1 MKKARVTIGICVRN
15 CEETIEEVIDSVADQ
30 DFPHDFMEL
39 IIVDDGSMDSTLARV
54 KRFASRSDMRTK
66 VYHQSWKGL
75 GAARNV
81 VVQNACGQFIIWVD
95 GDMKLPRDHV
105 RKQVE
110 FMDNNQKVGAAKARY
125 KLLNSGKIVAVLEN
139 SRVFC
144 LRSESSKIVGTGG
157 SIYRVKAIREVG
169 GFDKHISGAGEDVDA
184 LLRMQKMGWLLSRTE
199 AEFYERF
206 KESWR
211 DLWLEYY
218 WWGYGAHYVWHKHKH
233 AISIAARLPPVSF
246 LTGFARLL
254 YAFRPYHK
262 LIYLLLPVQS
272 IFKDAAWFFGFIRGH
287 NDGYGHEIDT
297 SIRGIHGVGGS
308 Y

>member
-1 MKKARVTIGICVRN
+1 MKQTYVTIGICVRN
-15 CEETIEEVIDSVADQ
+15 CEETIEEVVNSVADQ
-30 DFPHDFMEL
+30 DFPHNLMEV
-39 IIVDDGSMDSTLARV
+39 IIVDDGSMDSTLERV
-54 KRFASRSDMRTK
+54 RRFASRSEMCTK

-81 VVQNACGQFIIWVD
+81 VVRNASGRYIIWVD

-110 FMDNNQKVGAAKARY
+110 FMGNNPKVGAAKARY
-125 KLLNSGKIVAVLEN
+125 KLLNSGEIVAVLEN
-139 SRVFC
+139 SRAFF
-144 LRSESSKIVGTGG
+144 LRSESLKVVGTGG

-169 GFDKHISGAGEDVDA
+169 GFDERISGAGEDIDA

-218 WWGYGAHYVWHKHKH
+218 WWGYGAHYVWHKHKN
-233 AISIAARLPPVSF
+233 AISVIARLPPVSF
-246 LTGFARLL
+246 LTGFARFLFAFKL
-254 YAFRPYHK
+254 YRK
-262 LIYLLLPVQS
+262 LIYLLLPIQS
-272 IFKDAAWFFGFIRGH
+272 VFKDSAWFFGFLGSHRDGCGH
-287 NDGYGHEIDT
+287 KTELRALVRVI
-297 SIRGIHGVGGS
+297 V
-308 Y
+308 